1 MMGTFIILFVNSSRH
16 FAFSTLL
23 DPICLPRRSSVSL
36 AGHYAS
42 RKAVVRGSGLVVA
55 CHAQRVTGRTSAATI
70 GLDYVTHELLT
81 LQFMSI
87 IIIVLFQRDRGAG
100 A

>member
-1 MMGTFIILFVNSSRH
+1 MMGTFIILFVSSYRH

-55 CHAQRVTGRTSAATI
+55 CHAQRTSAATI
-70 GLDYVTHELLT
+70 GLEYVTHELLT